1 MCCLDRRSAAAG
13 AACGLL
19 TDVCPA
25 VGQKQPWLPHTECA
39 ASLLFAIVRSAVGSS
54 QALPAA
60 REPRIVEAAPP
71 SSIGDDH
78 GAHLAVVKAA
88 VHLLLHAQRA
98 LVPKGAQRQK
108 DEAAVGDHS
117 DATLRPAG
125 VRCQGLSSSM

>member
-1 MCCLDRRSAAAG
+1 MCCLDRRSSAAG

-19 TDVCPA
+19 TSLCPA
-25 VGQKQPWLPHTECA
+25 AGQKQPWPPHTECA
-39 ASLLFAIVRSAVGSS
+39 ASLLYAVVRLAVGSS

-60 REPRIVEAAPP
+60 REPCVVEAAPAR
-71 SSIGDDH
+71 SISDDH
-78 GAHLAVVKAA
+78 GAHLAVVKAP
-88 VHLLLHAQRA
+88 VHLLLHAQCA

-125 VRCQGLSSSM
+125 GSS